1 MGTWALGTKQ
11 DCDNLIQV
19 LEQVMEDFHGL
30 VGDDEV
36 YDGLSAAIERAK
48 ELKEKAKQ

>member
-11 DCDNLIQV
+11 DCDNLIQI
-19 LEQVMEDFHGL
+19 LEQIMDDFHSL

-36 YDGLSAAIERAK
+36 YDGLSSAINRIE
-48 ELKEKAKQ
+48 ELKELAK